1 MTLRHLKIFIAVCK
15 YKSTVEAS
23 KQLHIAQPSIS
34 LAIKEIEEN
43 YGIKLFDRI
52 SRKLILTEDGKL
64 FLSKAT
70 EIIDKFNNL
79 ESSMSDN
86 DGKKIINLGC
96 STTIATFILPKI
108 LERYYEEK
116 SNVKINLTI
125 RDSLT
130 LKNLILENKLDLAL
144 IETPIIDNS
153 IISTSFYKDSLLL
166 YLSKYNQLS
175 KKESLELKDLIYE
188 NIILREKHSAVRY
201 LIDSLFISNNIDK
214 NITSDSTS
222 TEAIISL
229 VENNI
234 GVSILSSLW
243 KNQLNANTNII
254 TKEIVDISLK
264 REYLIIQHKNKNI
277 SKSIQSL
284 INILTTTYSDS
295 QLL

>member
-23 KQLHIAQPSIS
+23 RKLHIAQPSIS
-34 LAIKEIEEN
+34 LAIKEIEDN

-64 FLSKAT
+64 FLQKAT

-108 LERYYEEK
+108 LEQYYQNQD
-116 SNVKINLTI
+116 NVKINLTI

-130 LKNLILENKLDLAL
+130 LKNLILENNLDLAL

-153 IISTSFYKDSLLL
+153 IISTSFYKDNLLL
-166 YLSKYNQLS
+166 YLSKFNKISQ
-175 KKESLELKDLIYE
+175 KEFIFLKDLIYE
-188 NIILREKHSAVRY
+188 NIILREKHSAVRS
-201 LIDSLFISNNIDK
+201 LIDSIFISNNIDK
-214 NITSDSTS
+214 IITSDSTS

-243 KNQLNANTNII
+243 KKQLKENTNII
-254 TKEIVDISLK
+254 TKEISDISLK

-277 SKSIQSL
+277 SDSIKRL
-284 INILTTTYSDS
+284 ISILTSTCFD
-295 QLL
+295 

>member
-52 SRKLILTEDGKL
+52 SRKLIRTEDGKL